1 MHPGPGHL
9 RLVHHAPRAA
19 VGRLLATAVALAA
32 AASLAACGGGD
43 DAGQPSVEQ
52 GGPTIGVPIQLA
64 SCEDWEGATVEER
77 LGTIAQIENFAGGPV
92 GTGDLRGPT
101 LDRDRAYDLMESF
114 CGEDFA
120 RGFRLYKLYTRAAAF
135 APVEGQG

>member
-1 MHPGPGHL
+1 M
-9 RLVHHAPRAA
+9 
-19 VGRLLATAVALAA
+19 GRLLAAVAGMAA
-32 AASLAACGGGD
+32 AATLAACGGGD
-43 DAGQPSVEQ
+43 DPGEAPVEQ

-92 GTGDLRGPT
+92 GTGELHGAT
-101 LDRDRAYDLMESF
+101 LDRDQAYDVIESF
-114 CGEDFA
+114 CGPEYA

-135 APVEGQG
+135 APVADEQ

>member
-1 MHPGPGHL
+1 M
-9 RLVHHAPRAA
+9 V
-19 VGRLLATAVALAA
+19 RLLAAVAGM
-32 AASLAACGGGD
+32 AASATLAACGGSD
-43 DAGQPSVEQ
+43 DPGEAPVEQ

-92 GTGDLRGPT
+92 GTGELRGQT

-135 APVEGQG
+135 APIEGQG